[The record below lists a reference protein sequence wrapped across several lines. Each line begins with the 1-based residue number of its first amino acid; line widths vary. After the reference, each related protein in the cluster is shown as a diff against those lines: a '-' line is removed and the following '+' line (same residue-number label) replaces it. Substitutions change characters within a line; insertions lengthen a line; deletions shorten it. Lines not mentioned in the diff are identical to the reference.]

1 MSVQTTGPELVRFG
15 DFELDVRSGEL
26 TRTGGDRVVLPYQ
39 PFRLLTT
46 LVRRPGEL
54 VTRDD
59 LRLELWA
66 GDTFVDFEHSLNAA
80 VRRLR
85 DALGDSAAAPRFIE
99 TLPRR
104 GYRFIASVESNGSA
118 PRGTDLPAAGD
129 VPPGPAVM
137 PDGSTRSQGRGWWL
151 PRRMPI
157 LVAAV
162 AGLFVVAVAMGARW
176 ITLWHRAPPVIAVLP
191 FGNLSV
197 EPESEYFTDGLTDE
211 IIRNLSVID
220 GLEVRSRTSSFAFK
234 NKPRN
239 TREVGQTLQATL
251 VLEGSVMREG
261 DRVRINAQL
270 VRVADDV
277 PMWSGRFDRELKDVF
292 AIQDEISRSI
302 VNELRLNLGRGQ
314 RRYKTSAQTYE
325 LFLKARALQTSRAGE
340 ARVAADLFRQVV
352 TADPSYAPAHAAL
365 ATTYAYLAYLFPIEG
380 GYAVPLDEA
389 EPVMRHAAL
398 RALELDPLLADAHA
412 AMGHVHAFDRDWR
425 KADASFRR
433 ALALNRSLTTTH
445 TDFVL
450 STLLP
455 EGKLNDAMQLL
466 ETALQVDPLSLDVR
480 RVLAHVQINAGL
492 YDRAIE
498 NCDRVLAV
506 DPDFPFVKGWRVRAL
521 LQKGRVRDAIAWLET
536 QGGGGEGYLGYAYAV
551 SGRRGEA
558 EALAAKNENHPQRQ
572 AMIYAGLGDTDLAF
586 AALERLVALNP
597 LRAAAYLTRPELARL
612 RGDAR
617 MIAVRRKLGLP

>member
-1 MSVQTTGPELVRFG
+1 VQ
-15 DFELDVRSGEL
+15 
-26 TRTGGDRVVLPYQ
+26 
-39 PFRLLTT
+39 
-46 LVRRPGEL
+46 
-54 VTRDD
+54 
-59 LRLELWA
+59 
-66 GDTFVDFEHSLNAA
+66 
-80 VRRLR
+80 
-85 DALGDSAAAPRFIE
+85 I
-99 TLPRR
+99 
-104 GYRFIASVESNGSA
+104 
-118 PRGTDLPAAGD
+118 
-129 VPPGPAVM
+129 
-137 PDGSTRSQGRGWWL
+137 
-151 PRRMPI
+151 
-157 LVAAV
+157 
-162 AGLFVVAVAMGARW
+162 VVAVAALLVMTAAGSRW
-176 ITLWHRAPPVIAVLP
+176 ATLWRRAPPVIAVLP

-239 TREVGQTLQATL
+239 TREVGEALQATL
-251 VLEGSVMREG
+251 VLEGSVLRAG

-277 PMWSGRFDRELKDVF
+277 PLWSGRFDRELKDVF

-314 RRYKTSAQTYE
+314 RRYETSAQTYE
-325 LFLKARALQTSRAGE
+325 LFLKARALQASRAE
-340 ARVAADLFRQVV
+340 NARLAVDLFRQVV
-352 TADPSYAPAHAAL
+352 TADPAYAPAHAAL

-389 EPVMRHAAL
+389 EPVMRQAAFK
-398 RALELDPLLADAHA
+398 ALELDPLLADAQA
-412 AMGHVHAFDRDWR
+412 AMGHVHAFDRDWA
-425 KADASFRR
+425 KAEASFRR

-455 EGKLNDAMQLL
+455 EGKLNEAMQLL
-466 ETALQVDPLSLDVR
+466 ETALLADPLSLDVR
-480 RVLAHVQINAGL
+480 RILAHVQTNAGL

-506 DPDFPFVKGWRVRAL
+506 DPGFPFVKGWRVRAL
-521 LQKGRVRDAIAWLET
+521 LHKGRVREAIAWMET
-536 QGGGGEGYLGYAYAV
+536 QGGGAEGYLGYAYAV
-551 SGRRGEA
+551 SGRLGEA

-572 AMIYAGLGDTDLAF
+572 AMIYAGLGDTDRAF
-586 AALERLVALNP
+586 AALERLVAVNP
-597 LRAAAYLTRPELARL
+597 MRAAAYLTRPELDRL

-617 MIAVRRKLGLP
+617 MVALRGKLGLP